1 MNPGIRT
8 LTQSILS
15 NGRKFGS
22 KSHHCVSNTFKGSM
36 KAFPRTVRC
45 VFLFLSLC
53 LLVACTSSPKTPFPE
68 EGGVRVLFIGN
79 SFTYWNDLP
88 RTIADLAGSLN
99 ETPMVYQEVAK
110 PDYSLE
116 DHWFEKVGEV
126 INQGGWNL
134 VVMQQGPSSH
144 PKNQKNLRYWT
155 ARYDALIKA
164 AGARSALYQVWPAYR
179 YRKGFTAARESYRLA
194 ALDVNGMFIPA
205 GEAWRTAWFADSS
218 LDFYG
223 PDGLHPS
230 RLGTYLVA
238 LVHFELIYDRP
249 ATDLPDIAIVNGR
262 QLRTPVA
269 TVAMLQEAAHAT
281 VKTWGIR

>member
-1 MNPGIRT
+1 MSLGIRT
-8 LTQSILS
+8 LTRPILI
-15 NGRKFGS
+15 NGRNFGS
-22 KSHHCVSNTFKGSM
+22 NSYHPMKS
-36 KAFPRTVRC
+36 FPRTVRC
-45 VFLFLSLC
+45 VFLFLNLC
-53 LLVACTSSPKTPFPE
+53 LLVACTSSPETPLPE

-88 RTIADLAGSLN
+88 RTIADLAKSLN
-99 ETPMVYQEVAK
+99 ETPMVYREVAK

-116 DHWFEKVGEV
+116 DHWFDKVEEV

-144 PKNQKNLRYWT
+144 PKSRKNLRYWT

-179 YRKGFTAARESYRLA
+179 YRKGFTAARESYRQA
-194 ALDVNGMFIPA
+194 ALDVDGIFIPA

-218 LDFYG
+218 LDLYG
-223 PDGLHPS
+223 PDGIHPS

-238 LVHFELIYDRP
+238 LVHFELIYNRP

-262 QLRTPVA
+262 QLRAPAA

-281 VKTWGIR
+281 VKTWGVR